1 MSTILTLHDP
11 QTAREYYARG
21 LWQQHTL
28 YSLLRDHANSRPA
41 AFALRDAVHRL
52 TWRDLL
58 AWVDSVAEDLHLA
71 GVERGERVSMWIPS
85 RAESVVTLLA
95 CSRNG
100 YVCNPSMHQ
109 NYTTAEVLQ
118 LLDRVQCRA
127 LVAQPGYGAD
137 AGRRDIFTE
146 AAGLAGM
153 RRVYR
158 LAPRGEPAPGSGG
171 HAFPPQRSAQLSSLA
186 PDLNPDKITYLAFTS
201 GTTGTPKGV
210 MHSDNTLLANGRAMV
225 RDWNHDADTVLLSL
239 SPTSHHIAT
248 VGLAQALVA
257 GFEMVLND
265 LPRGTDVID
274 RLIESGATYVMGVP
288 THAIDAL
295 AQMRR
300 RGLTSLARVKVF
312 YMAGSIIPSDLAASF
327 LKIGVTPQNVYG
339 MTENGS
345 HQYTLPGDAAETI
358 VATCGRACSGYE
370 IRLWRQD
377 NPDVEVA
384 AGEIGEIG
392 GRGALL
398 TLGYFDNQRATE
410 ASFNAHGWFM
420 SGDLGRFDEQG
431 NLHVVGRM
439 KDLIIRGGHNIFP
452 ARIEDLAHR
461 HPGVSKAAAFPIAD
475 ERLGERVC
483 LAVVPKTPPGPGAQ
497 EMLAHLDAAG
507 LSKYD
512 MPEYYLVMPEFPMTA
527 SGKTLKRELVAWGR
541 DGRIQPIPCRAG
553 GANQPAWR
561 PT

>member
-11 QTAREYYARG
+11 QTARAYYAEG
-21 LWQQHTL
+21 LWQEHTL
-28 YSLLRDHANSRPA
+28 YSLLRDHAASRPA
-41 AFALRDAVHRL
+41 AYALRDAVHRL
-52 TWRDLL
+52 TWSELL
-58 AWVDSVAEDLHLA
+58 AWVDGMAEDLHQA
-71 GVERGERVSMWIPS
+71 GVRRGERVSLWLPS
-85 RAESVVTLLA
+85 RVESVVALLA

-109 NYTTAEVLQ
+109 NYTTGEVLE
-118 LLDRVQCRA
+118 LLARIESAA
-127 LVAQPGYGAD
+127 LVAQSGYGAD
-137 AGRRDIFTE
+137 AARRDIFAE
-146 AAGLAGM
+146 AAALPAM

-158 LAPRGEPAPGSGG
+158 LAARAETAPTCGA
-171 HAFPPQRSAQLSSLA
+171 HAFPPQRPAQRASLP
-186 PDLNPDKITYLAFTS
+186 PDLSPDKITYLAFTS
-201 GTTGTPKGV
+201 GTTGAPKGV

-225 RDWNHDADTVLLSL
+225 RDWKHDAATVLLSL

-274 RLIESGATYVMGVP
+274 RLSESGATYVMGVP

-300 RGLTSLARVKVF
+300 RGLNALARVKVF
-312 YMAGSIIPSDLAASF
+312 YMAGATIPSDLAASF

-345 HQYTLPGDAAETI
+345 HQYTLPGDDADTI

-370 IRLWRQD
+370 IKLWRQD
-377 NPDVEVA
+377 NPDVEAA

-398 TLGYFDNQRATE
+398 TLGYFGNQHATE
-410 ASFNAHGWFM
+410 TSFNAHGWFM
-420 SGDLGRFDEQG
+420 SGDLGRFDANG
-431 NLHVVGRM
+431 NLQVVGRM
-439 KDLIIRGGHNIFP
+439 KDLIIRGGHNIYP

-461 HPGVSKAAAFPIAD
+461 HPGVSKAVAFPVAD

-483 LAVVPKTPPGPGAQ
+483 LAIIPRTQPAPDAQ

-507 LSKYD
+507 LSRYD
-512 MPEYYLVMPEFPMTA
+512 MPEYYLVMTEFPMTA
-527 SGKTLKRELVAWGR
+527 SGKTLKRELVVWAKQS
-541 DGRIQPIPCRAG
+541 RIQPTPCRYG
-553 GANQPAWR
+553 GADQPA
-561 PT
+561 

>member
-1 MSTILTLHDP
+1 VSTILTLHDP
-11 QTAREYYARG
+11 QTARAYYDQG

-28 YSLLRDHANSRPA
+28 YSLARDHAAARPA
-41 AFALRDAVHRL
+41 AYALRDAAHRL
-52 TWRDLL
+52 SWSDLL
-58 AWVDSVAEDLHLA
+58 AWVDSVAEDLHQA
-71 GVERGERVSMWIPS
+71 GVRPGQRVSMWIPS
-85 RAESVVTLLA
+85 RVESVVTLLA

-109 NYTTAEVLQ
+109 NYTTGEVLE
-118 LLDRVQCRA
+118 LLARIECAA
-127 LVAQPGYGAD
+127 LVAQSGYGAD
-137 AGRRDIFTE
+137 SARRDIFTD
-146 AAGLAGM
+146 AAALAGM

-158 LAPRGEPAPGSGG
+158 LEPRGQGAAGAAGE
-171 HAFPPQRSAQLSSLA
+171 AFPPQRLAGAPSLA
-186 PDLNPDKITYLAFTS
+186 PDLNPDKVTYLAFTS

-210 MHSDNTLLANGRAMV
+210 MHTDNTLLANGRAMV
-225 RDWNHDADTVLLSL
+225 RDWKHDADTVLLSL

-300 RGLTSLARVKVF
+300 RGMNALARVKVF
-312 YMAGSIIPSDLAASF
+312 YMAGSTIPSDLAASF
-327 LKIGVTPQNVYG
+327 LAIGITPQNVYG

-358 VATCGRACSGYE
+358 VSTCGRACTGYE
-370 IRLWRQD
+370 IRLWRQGE
-377 NPDVEVA
+377 PDVEA
-384 AGEIGEIG
+384 APGEIGEIG

-398 TLGYFDNQRATE
+398 TLGYFGNQHATE
-410 ASFNAHGWFM
+410 TSFNAHGWFM
-420 SGDLGRFDEQG
+420 SGDLGRFDERG
-431 NLHVVGRM
+431 NLQVVGRM
-439 KDLIIRGGHNIFP
+439 KDLIIRGGHNIYP

-461 HPGVSKAAAFPIAD
+461 HAGVSKAVAFPVAD

-483 LAVVPKTPPGPGAQ
+483 LAIIPRTPPGPGAE

-512 MPEYYLVMPEFPMTA
+512 MPEYYLVMTEFPMTA
-527 SGKTLKRELVAWGR
+527 SGKTLKRELVAWAR
-541 DGRIQPIPCRAG
+541 ESRIRPTPCRFG
-553 GANQPAWR
+553 GADKPA
-561 PT
+561 

>member
-1 MSTILTLHDP
+1 VSTILTLHDP
-11 QTAREYYARG
+11 QTARAYYAEG
-21 LWQQHTL
+21 LWRQDTL
-28 YSLLRDHANSRPA
+28 YSLLREHAKARPQ
-41 AFALRDAVHRL
+41 AFALRDARHRL
-52 TWRDLL
+52 TWQALL
-58 AWVDSVAEDLHLA
+58 DWVDGVAEDLHLA
-71 GVERGERVSMWIPS
+71 GVRRGERVSMWIPS
-85 RAESVVTLLA
+85 RVESVITLLA

-109 NYTTAEVLQ
+109 NYTTGEVLQ
-118 LLDRVQCRA
+118 LLERVQCRA
-127 LVAQPGYGAD
+127 LVAQSGYGAD
-137 AGRRDIFTE
+137 AARRDVFAEVAKLPGLRRAYCLENRAE
-146 AAGLAGM
+146 AAAH
-153 RRVYR
+153 
-158 LAPRGEPAPGSGG
+158 ASSAA
-171 HAFPPQRSAQLSSLA
+171 HAFPPPVKAQRHSLP

-225 RDWNHDADTVLLSL
+225 RDWTHGADTVLLSL

-248 VGLAQALVA
+248 VGLSQALVA

-265 LPRGTDVID
+265 VPRGSDVID
-274 RLIESGATYVMGVP
+274 WMIASGATYVMGVP

-300 RGLTSLARVKVF
+300 RSLDTLARVKVF
-312 YMAGSIIPSDLAASF
+312 YMAGATIPSDLAASF
-327 LKIGVTPQNVYG
+327 LRIGVTPQNVYG

-345 HQYTLPGDAAETI
+345 HQYTLPSDAAETI

-377 NPDVEVA
+377 DPDVEVA
-384 AGEIGEIG
+384 QGEIGEIG

-410 ASFNAHGWFM
+410 SSFNAHGWFM

-431 NLHVVGRM
+431 NLQVVGRM
-439 KDLIIRGGHNIFP
+439 KDLIIRGGHNIYP
-452 ARIEDLAHR
+452 ARVEDLAHR
-461 HPGVSKAAAFPIAD
+461 HPDVSKAAAFPIAD

-483 LAVVPKTPPGPGAQ
+483 LAVVPRISPGPGVQ

-512 MPEYYLVMPEFPMTA
+512 MPEYYLVMSEFPMTA
-527 SGKTLKRELVAWGR
+527 SGKTLKRELVAWAR
-541 DGRIQPIPCRAG
+541 EGRIQPTPCRAS
-553 GANQPAWR
+553 GASKPA
-561 PT
+561 

>member
-1 MSTILTLHDP
+1 VSTILTLHDP
-11 QTAREYYARG
+11 QTARAYYNQG

-28 YSLLRDHANSRPA
+28 YSLLRDHAAARPA

-52 TWRDLL
+52 NWRDLL

-71 GVERGERVSMWIPS
+71 GLKRGQRVSVWVPS
-85 RAESVVTLLA
+85 RVEAIIILLA

-100 YVCNPSMHQ
+100 YVCNPSLHQ
-109 NYTTAEVLQ
+109 NYTTGEVLQ
-118 LLDRVQCRA
+118 LLERVRCRA
-127 LVAQPGYGAD
+127 LVAQSGYGAD
-137 AGRRDIFTE
+137 AGRRDIFAE
-146 AAGLAGM
+146 AAQLAGM

-158 LAPRGEPAPGSGG
+158 LAARGESAPGFGG
-171 HAFPPQRSAQLSSLA
+171 DAFPPQRLEQPPSLA

-210 MHSDNTLLANGRAMV
+210 MHSDNTLLANARAMV
-225 RDWNHDADTVLLSL
+225 RDWKHDADTVLLSL
-239 SPTSHHIAT
+239 SPASHHIAT

-265 LPRGTDVID
+265 LPRGSDVID

-300 RGLTSLARVKVF
+300 RGLNALARVKVF
-312 YMAGSIIPSDLAASF
+312 YMAGSTIPSDLAASF
-327 LKIGVTPQNVYG
+327 LAIGITPQNVYG

-345 HQYTLPGDAAETI
+345 HQYTLPSDAAETI

-377 NPDVEVA
+377 DPNVEVA

-398 TLGYFDNQRATE
+398 ALGYFDNQRATE

-420 SGDLGRFDEQG
+420 SGDLGRFDERG
-431 NLHVVGRM
+431 NLQVVGRM
-439 KDLIIRGGHNIFP
+439 KDLIIRGGHNIYP

-461 HPGVSKAAAFPIAD
+461 HPGVSKAVCFPLAD

-483 LAVVPKTPPGPGAQ
+483 LAVVPITRPGPGVQ

-527 SGKTLKRELVAWGR
+527 SGKILKRELVAWAR
-541 DGRIQPIPCRAG
+541 DGRIQPTPCRAS
-553 GANQPAWR
+553 GANKPA
-561 PT
+561 

>member
-1 MSTILTLHDP
+1 VSTILTLHDP
-11 QTAREYYARG
+11 QAARNYYDAG
-21 LWQQHTL
+21 LWQQDTL
-28 YSLLRDHANSRPA
+28 YSLLRRHAKARPQ
-41 AFALRDAVHRL
+41 AFALRDAAHRL
-52 TWRDLL
+52 TWEALL
-58 AWVDSVAEDLHLA
+58 AWVESVAGDLHRA
-71 GVERGERVSMWIPS
+71 GVRRGERVSMWIPS
-85 RAESVVTLLA
+85 RAESVVTFLA

-100 YVCNPSMHQ
+100 YVCNPSLHQ
-109 NYTTAEVLQ
+109 NYTTGEVLQ
-118 LLDRVQCRA
+118 LLERVQCRA
-127 LVAQPGYGAD
+127 LVAQSGYGAD
-137 AGRRDIFTE
+137 AARRDIFTE
-146 AAGLAGM
+146 AAGIAGM

-158 LAPRGEPAPGSGG
+158 LEHRAETAAPASTTG
-171 HAFPPQRSAQLSSLA
+171 HAFPPQKPAQQASLA

-210 MHSDNTLLANGRAMV
+210 MHSDNSLLANGRAMV
-225 RDWNHDADTVLLSL
+225 RDWGHDGDTVLLSL

-300 RGLTSLARVKVF
+300 RGLETLARVKVF
-312 YMAGSIIPSDLAASF
+312 YMAGSTIPSDLAASF

-345 HQYTLPGDAAETI
+345 HQYTLPSDAAATI

-377 NPDVEVA
+377 DPDVEVA

-410 ASFNAHGWFM
+410 SSFNAHGWFM

-431 NLHVVGRM
+431 NLQVVGRM

-461 HPGVSKAAAFPIAD
+461 HPEVSRAAAFAIAD

-483 LAVVPKTPPGPGAQ
+483 LAIVARTSPGPGVH
-497 EMLAHLDAAG
+497 EMLAHLDATG
-507 LSKYD
+507 LSRYD
-512 MPEYYLVMPEFPMTA
+512 MPEFYIVMEEFPMTA
-527 SGKTLKRELVAWGR
+527 SGKTLKRELVAWAR
-541 DGRIQPIPCRAG
+541 EGRIQPIACRESVAG
-553 GANQPAWR
+553 KNS
-561 PT
+561 

>member
-1 MSTILTLHDP
+1 VSTILTLHDP
-11 QTAREYYARG
+11 QQARQYYLEG

-28 YSLLRDHANSRPA
+28 YSLVREHAKSRPA

-52 TWRDLL
+52 TWSDLA

-71 GVERGERVSMWIPS
+71 GVRRGERVSIWIPS
-85 RAESVVTLLA
+85 RVESVVTLLA

-109 NYTTAEVLQ
+109 NYTTGEVLQ
-118 LLDRVQCRA
+118 LLERVQCRA
-127 LVAQPGYGAD
+127 LVAQSGYGAD
-137 AGRRDIFTE
+137 AGRRDIFVE
-146 AAGLAGM
+146 AAQLAGL
-153 RRVYR
+153 RRVYC
-158 LAPRGEPAPGSGG
+158 LAARGESARASGG
-171 HAFPPQRSAQLSSLA
+171 HAFPPQRPAPPPSVA

-210 MHSDNTLLANGRAMV
+210 MHSDNTLLANARAMV
-225 RDWNHDADTVLLSL
+225 RDWKHDPDSVLLSL

-265 LPRGTDVID
+265 VTRGSDIID
-274 RLIESGATYVMGVP
+274 WMIESGATYVMGVP

-300 RGLTSLARVKVF
+300 RGLDTLARVKVF
-312 YMAGSIIPSDLAASF
+312 YMAGSTIPSDLAASF
-327 LKIGVTPQNVYG
+327 LRIGVTPQNVYG

-345 HQYTLPGDAAETI
+345 HQYTLPGDAADTI

-377 NPDVEVA
+377 DPDVETA

-398 TLGYFDNQRATE
+398 MLGYFDNQRATE
-410 ASFNAHGWFM
+410 TSFNAHGWFM
-420 SGDLGRFDEQG
+420 SGDLGRFDERG
-431 NLHVVGRM
+431 NLQVVGRM
-439 KDLIIRGGHNIFP
+439 KDLIIRGGYNIYP

-461 HPGVSKAAAFPIAD
+461 HPGVSRAVCFPIAD

-483 LAVVPKTPPGPGAQ
+483 LAVVASTPPGPGVQ

-512 MPEYYLVMPEFPMTA
+512 LPEYYLVMPEFPMTA
-527 SGKTLKRELVAWGR
+527 SGKTLKRELVAWAR
-541 DGRIQPIPCRAG
+541 DGRIQPTPCRAG
-553 GANQPAWR
+553 GADKS
-561 PT
+561 T

>member
-1 MSTILTLHDP
+1 MSTILALHDP
-11 QTAREYYARG
+11 QTAHRYYAER

-28 YSLLRDHANSRPA
+28 YSLVREHARSRPA
-41 AFALRDAVHRL
+41 AYALRDAVHRL
-52 TWRDLL
+52 TWSDLA
-58 AWVDSVAEDLHLA
+58 AWVDSVAEDLHQA
-71 GVERGERVSMWIPS
+71 GVRRGERVSIWIPS
-85 RAESVVTLLA
+85 RVESVVTLLA

-100 YVCNPSMHQ
+100 YVCNPSIHQ
-109 NYTTAEVLQ
+109 NYTTGEVLQ
-118 LLDRVQCRA
+118 LLERVQCRA
-127 LVAQPGYGAD
+127 LVAQSGYGAD
-137 AGRRDIFTE
+137 AARHDIFAET
-146 AAGLAGM
+146 AQLAGL

-158 LAPRGEPAPGSGG
+158 LAARGESAPAGG
-171 HAFPPQRSAQLSSLA
+171 GDAFPPQRLARPPSAA

-210 MHSDNTLLANGRAMV
+210 MHSDNTLLANARAMV
-225 RDWNHDADTVLLSL
+225 RDWKHDADSVLLSL

-248 VGLAQALVA
+248 VGLVQALVA

-300 RGLTSLARVKVF
+300 RGLGALARVKVF
-312 YMAGSIIPSDLAASF
+312 YLAGSTIPVDLAASF
-327 LKIGVTPQNVYG
+327 LRIGVTPQNVYG

-377 NPDVEVA
+377 DPDVQAA

-398 TLGYFDNQRATE
+398 MLGYFDNQRATE
-410 ASFNAHGWFM
+410 TSFNAHGWFM
-420 SGDLGRFDEQG
+420 SGDLGRFDAHG
-431 NLHVVGRM
+431 NLQVVGRM
-439 KDLIIRGGHNIFP
+439 KDLIIRGGYNIYP
-452 ARIEDLAHR
+452 AHIEDLAHR
-461 HPGVSKAAAFPIAD
+461 HPGVARAVAFPIAD

-483 LAVVPKTPPGPGAQ
+483 LAVVPSTPPGPGVQ
-497 EMLAHLDAAG
+497 QMLEHLDAAG

-527 SGKTLKRELVAWGR
+527 SGKTLKRELVAWAR
-541 DGRIQPIPCRAG
+541 DGRIQPTPCRAR
-553 GANQPAWR
+553 GADKPA
-561 PT
+561 

>member
-1 MSTILTLHDP
+1 MSVSTILTLHDP
-11 QTAREYYARG
+11 QAARAYYAAG
-21 LWQQHTL
+21 LWQEDTL
-28 YSLLRDHANSRPA
+28 YSLLRRHAKARPQ
-41 AFALRDAVHRL
+41 AFALRDAAHRL
-52 TWRDLL
+52 TWNDLL
-58 AWVDSVAEDLHLA
+58 AWVDCVAEDLHQA
-71 GVERGERVSMWIPS
+71 GLRHGERVSMWLPS
-85 RAESVVTLLA
+85 RAESVVTFLA

-118 LLDRVQCRA
+118 LLERVQCRA
-127 LVAQPGYGAD
+127 LVALPGYGAD
-137 AGRRDIFTE
+137 SGRRDIFAE
-146 AAGLAGM
+146 AAELVGM

-158 LAPRGEPAPGSGG
+158 LETRTGAALPASAAG
-171 HAFPPQRSAQLSSLA
+171 HAYPPRTPASASSLA

-210 MHSDNTLLANGRAMV
+210 MHSDNTLLANARAMV
-225 RDWNHDADTVLLSL
+225 RDWKHDGDTVLLSL

-265 LPRGTDVID
+265 LPKGTDVID
-274 RLIESGATYVMGVP
+274 WMIASGASYVMGVP

-300 RGLTSLARVKVF
+300 RGLESLARVKVF
-312 YMAGSIIPSDLAASF
+312 YMAGSTIPSDLAASF

-345 HQYTLPGDAAETI
+345 HQYTLPSDAAETI

-377 NPDVEVA
+377 NPDAEVA
-384 AGEIGEIG
+384 PGEIGEIG

-410 ASFNAHGWFM
+410 SSFNAHGWFM

-431 NLHVVGRM
+431 NLQVVGRM

-452 ARIEDLAHR
+452 SRIEDLAHR
-461 HPGVSKAAAFPIAD
+461 HAEVVKAAAFAIAD

-483 LAVVPKTPPGPGAQ
+483 LAIIAKTQPGPGAR
-497 EMLAHLDAAG
+497 EMLAHLDASG

-512 MPEYYLVMPEFPMTA
+512 MPEFYIVMQEFPLTA
-527 SGKTLKRELVAWGR
+527 SGKILKRELVAWAKE
-541 DGRIQPIPCRAG
+541 GRIQPSACRAG
-553 GANQPAWR
+553 AAD
-561 PT
+561 TII

>member
-1 MSTILTLHDP
+1 VSTILTLHDP
-11 QTAREYYARG
+11 QTARAYYAAG
-21 LWQQHTL
+21 LWQPHTL
-28 YSLLRDHANSRPA
+28 YSLARAHARARPE

-52 TWRDLL
+52 NWRELV

-71 GVERGERVSMWIPS
+71 GVKRGQRVSIWIPS
-85 RAESVVTLLA
+85 RVEAIILLLA

-109 NYTTAEVLQ
+109 NYTTGEVLE
-118 LLDRVQCRA
+118 LLTRIESAA
-127 LVAQPGYGAD
+127 LLAQSGYGAD
-137 AGRRDIFTE
+137 AARRDIFAE
-146 AAGLAGM
+146 AAALPDM
-153 RRVYR
+153 CRVYR
-158 LAPRGEPAPGSGG
+158 LQPRGKPAAESGG
-171 HAFPPQRSAQLSSLA
+171 NAFPPQRPAQTGGTA
-186 PDLNPDKITYLAFTS
+186 PDLNPDKVTYLAFTS

-225 RDWNHDADTVLLSL
+225 RDWKHDAATVLLSL
-239 SPTSHHIAT
+239 SPASHHIAN

-265 LPRGTDVID
+265 LPSGVDVID
-274 RLIESGATYVMGVP
+274 WISETGATYVMGVP
-288 THAIDAL
+288 THAIDTL

-300 RGLTSLARVKVF
+300 RGLNTLGRVKVF
-312 YMAGSIIPSDLAASF
+312 YMAGATIPSDLAASF
-327 LKIGVTPQNVYG
+327 LAIGITPQNVYG

-377 NPDVEVA
+377 DPDVEVA
-384 AGEIGEIG
+384 PGEIGEIG

-398 TLGYFDNQRATE
+398 TLGYFGNQHATE
-410 ASFNAHGWFM
+410 SSFNAHGWFM
-420 SGDLGRFDEQG
+420 SGDLGRFDAQG
-431 NLHVVGRM
+431 NLQVVGRM
-439 KDLIIRGGHNIFP
+439 KDLIIRGGHNIYP

-461 HPGVSKAAAFPIAD
+461 HAGVSKAVAFPVAD
-475 ERLGERVC
+475 DRLGERVC
-483 LAVVPKTPPGPGAQ
+483 LAIIPRTPPGPSAE

-512 MPEYYLVMPEFPMTA
+512 MPEYYLVMTEFPMTA
-527 SGKTLKRELVAWGR
+527 SGKTLKRELVAWAR
-541 DGRIQPIPCRAG
+541 NSRIQPTPCRFG
-553 GANQPAWR
+553 GDHKPA
-561 PT
+561 

>member
-1 MSTILTLHDP
+1 VSTILTLHDP
-11 QTAREYYARG
+11 QTARQYYLDG
-21 LWQQHTL
+21 LWQQDTL
-28 YSLLRDHANSRPA
+28 YSLARDHASSRPG

-71 GVERGERVSMWIPS
+71 GVTRGERVSLWIPS
-85 RAESVVTLLA
+85 RVESVVTLLA

-118 LLDRVQCRA
+118 LLERVQCRA

-146 AAGLAGM
+146 AAQLAGM

-171 HAFPPQRSAQLSSLA
+171 HAFPPQNLAQPPSLP

-225 RDWNHDADTVLLSL
+225 RDWKHDAATVLLSL

-300 RGLTSLARVKVF
+300 RGLNSLARVKVF
-312 YMAGSIIPSDLAASF
+312 YMAGSTIPSDLAASF

-377 NPDVEVA
+377 NPDVEVTT
-384 AGEIGEIG
+384 GEIGEIG

-527 SGKTLKRELVAWGR
+527 SGKTLKRELIAWTKEGS
-541 DGRIQPIPCRAG
+541 IQPNPCRAS
-553 GANQPAWR
+553 GANQPA
-561 PT
+561 

>member
-1 MSTILTLHDP
+1 VSTILTLHDP
-11 QTAREYYARG
+11 QTARAYYADG
-21 LWQQHTL
+21 LWQEDTL
-28 YSLLRDHANSRPA
+28 YSLLRRHARARPQ

-52 TWRDLL
+52 NWSELL
-58 AWVDSVAEDLHLA
+58 AWVDSAAEDLHLA
-71 GVERGERVSMWIPS
+71 GLRRGERVSLWLPS
-85 RAESVVTLLA
+85 RVESVVTLLA

-118 LLDRVQCRA
+118 LLERVQCRA
-127 LVAQPGYGAD
+127 LVAQSGYGAD
-137 AGRRDIFTE
+137 AGRRDIFAE
-146 AAGLAGM
+146 AAQLAGM

-158 LAPRGEPAPGSGG
+158 LEARAEPAPESGG
-171 HAFPPQRSAQLSSLA
+171 HAFPPQSLTQQPSLP

-248 VGLAQALVA
+248 VGLSQALVG

-265 LPRGTDVID
+265 LPKGTDVID

-300 RGLTSLARVKVF
+300 RGLDALARVKVF
-312 YMAGSIIPSDLAASF
+312 YMAGSTIPSDLAASF
-327 LKIGVTPQNVYG
+327 LRIGVTPQNVYG

-358 VATCGRACSGYE
+358 VATCGRACAGYE

-384 AGEIGEIG
+384 VGEIGEIG

-410 ASFNAHGWFM
+410 ASFNAQGWFM
-420 SGDLGRFDEQG
+420 SGDLGRFDDQG

-461 HPGVSKAAAFPIAD
+461 HPDVSKAAAFPIAD

-483 LAVVPKTPPGPGAQ
+483 LAVVPKTPPGPGVQ
-497 EMLAHLDAAG
+497 QMLAHLDAAG

-512 MPEYYLVMPEFPMTA
+512 MPEYYLVLPEFPMTA
-527 SGKTLKRELVAWGR
+527 SGKTLKRELVVWAKE
-541 DGRIQPIPCRAG
+541 GRIRPTPCRAG
-553 GANQPAWR
+553 GADKPA
-561 PT
+561 

>member
-11 QTAREYYARG
+11 QTARDYYAAG
-21 LWQQHTL
+21 LWQQDTL
-28 YSLLRDHANSRPA
+28 YSLLRRHAAARPA
-41 AFALRDAVHRL
+41 AFALRDSVHRL
-52 TWRDLL
+52 NWCDLL

-71 GVERGERVSMWIPS
+71 GVKRGQRVSVWVPS
-85 RAESVVTLLA
+85 RVEAIIVLLA

-109 NYTTAEVLQ
+109 NYTTGEVLQ
-118 LLDRVQCRA
+118 LLERIGCAA

-137 AGRRDIFTE
+137 AARRDIFAE
-146 AAGLAGM
+146 APALAGM
-153 RRVYR
+153 CRVYR
-158 LAPRGEPAPGSGG
+158 LQPRGKAAPDSCG
-171 HAFPPQRSAQLSSLA
+171 HAFPPQLPAQSSSRA
-186 PDLNPDKITYLAFTS
+186 PDLNPDKVTYLAFTS

-225 RDWNHDADTVLLSL
+225 RDWGHDADSVLLSL
-239 SPTSHHIAT
+239 SPASHHIAN

-265 LPRGTDVID
+265 LPAGADVID
-274 RLIESGATYVMGVP
+274 WISESGATYVMGVP
-288 THAIDAL
+288 THAIDTL

-300 RGLTSLARVKVF
+300 RGRDALGRVKVF
-312 YMAGSIIPSDLAASF
+312 YMAGATIPSELAASF
-327 LKIGVTPQNVYG
+327 LAIGITPQNVYG

-345 HQYTLPGDAAETI
+345 HQYTLPGDDAATI

-377 NPDVEVA
+377 DPDVEVA
-384 AGEIGEIG
+384 AGEIGEIGEIG

-398 TLGYFDNQRATE
+398 TLGYFGNQSATE

-420 SGDLGRFDEQG
+420 SGDLGRFDANG
-431 NLHVVGRM
+431 NLHVVGRK
-439 KDLIIRGGHNIFP
+439 KDLIIRGGHNIYP

-461 HPGVSKAAAFPIAD
+461 HPGVSKAVAFPIAD
-475 ERLGERVC
+475 ARLGERVC
-483 LAVVPKTPPGPGAQ
+483 LAIIARSSPAPSAE
-497 EMLAHLDAAG
+497 EMLAHLDAAD

-512 MPEYYLVMPEFPMTA
+512 MPEYYLVMSEFPMTA
-527 SGKTLKRELVAWGR
+527 SGKTLKRELVAWAR
-541 DGRIQPIPCRAG
+541 ESRIQPTPCRLG
-553 GANQPAWR
+553 GVNKPA
-561 PT
+561 

>member
-11 QTAREYYARG
+11 QTARAYYAEG
-21 LWQQHTL
+21 LWQEHTL
-28 YSLLRDHANSRPA
+28 YSLLRDHAASRPA
-41 AFALRDAVHRL
+41 AYALRDAVHRL
-52 TWRDLL
+52 TWSDLL
-58 AWVDSVAEDLHLA
+58 AWVDSMAEDLHLA
-71 GVERGERVSMWIPS
+71 GVRRGERVSLWIPS
-85 RAESVVTLLA
+85 RVESVVGLLA

-109 NYTTAEVLQ
+109 NYTTGEVLE
-118 LLDRVQCRA
+118 LLARIESAA
-127 LVAQPGYGAD
+127 LVAQTGYGAD
-137 AGRRDIFTE
+137 AARRDIFAE
-146 AAGLAGM
+146 ACALPAM

-158 LAPRGEPAPGSGG
+158 VAARGEPPPASGA
-171 HAFPPQRSAQLSSLA
+171 HAFPPQRPAQPASLP

-201 GTTGTPKGV
+201 GTTGAPKGV

-225 RDWNHDADTVLLSL
+225 RDWKHDAATVLLSL

-248 VGLAQALVA
+248 VGLAQALTA

-274 RLIESGATYVMGVP
+274 RLTESGATYVMGVP

-300 RGLTSLARVKVF
+300 RGLNALGRVKVF
-312 YMAGSIIPSDLAASF
+312 YMAGSTIPSDLAASF

-345 HQYTLPGDAAETI
+345 HQYTLPEDAAETI

-377 NPDVEVA
+377 DPDVEVA

-398 TLGYFDNQRATE
+398 TLGYFGNQHATE

-420 SGDLGRFDEQG
+420 SGDLGRFDANG
-431 NLHVVGRM
+431 NLQVVGRM
-439 KDLIIRGGHNIFP
+439 KDLIIRGGHNIYP

-461 HPGVSKAAAFPIAD
+461 HPDVSKAVAFPVAD

-483 LAVVPKTPPGPGAQ
+483 LAIIARAQPAPDAQ

-507 LSKYD
+507 LSRYD
-512 MPEYYLVMPEFPMTA
+512 MPEYYLVMTEFPMTA
-527 SGKTLKRELVAWGR
+527 SGKTLKRELVVWAKQS
-541 DGRIQPIPCRAG
+541 RIQPTPCRYG
-553 GANQPAWR
+553 GADQPA
-561 PT
+561 